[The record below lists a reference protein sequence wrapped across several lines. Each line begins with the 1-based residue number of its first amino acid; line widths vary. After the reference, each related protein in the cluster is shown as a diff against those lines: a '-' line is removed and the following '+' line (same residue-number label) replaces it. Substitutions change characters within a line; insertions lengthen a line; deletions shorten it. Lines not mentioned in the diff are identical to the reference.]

1 MKIEFIYKRGNNG
14 FDDFM
19 KYDNKAIDSIC
30 IYTYKNDCLK
40 ILYELEA
47 RIIKLTMDIQKI
59 SSLHFNIDLN
69 QEGIFRYCNSLYIPI
84 ELSGLKYFQEDELTD
99 PDRWNQGYWEYFTLD
114 IFKENLKFYSLHSSP
129 SILNSKDSIMNIL
142 AKIYNRINEDIYY
155 LDDESIEKDLDI
167 LNKNIKD
174 YNDLKEKYFHIEDD
188 ELLKLFKKE
197 IEDLEEEDNVGV
209 LPYEEEF
216 EEE

>member
-1 MKIEFIYKRGNNG
+1 MKIEFICKKGNNG
-14 FDDFM
+14 LDEFM
-19 KYDNKAIDSIC
+19 EYDNKTIDSIC

-40 ILYELEA
+40 VLYELEA

-59 SSLHFNIDLN
+59 PSLHFNIDLD
-69 QEGIFRYCNSLYIPI
+69 QEGIFRYCDSLYIPI
-84 ELSGLKYFQEDELTD
+84 KLSGFKHFQEDELTD

-114 IFKENLKFYSLHSSP
+114 IFKENLKFYLLHSSP
-129 SILNSKDSIMNIL
+129 SILNLKDSIMSSL

-155 LDDESIEKDLDI
+155 LDNDIEEDLDI
-167 LNKNIKD
+167 LNKNIQD
-174 YNDLKEKYFHIEDD
+174 YNDLKEIYFHMEDD

-197 IEDLEEEDNVGV
+197 IEKLEDNDDIGV

>member
-1 MKIEFIYKRGNNG
+1 MKIEFICKKGNNG
-14 FDDFM
+14 LDEFM
-19 KYDNKAIDSIC
+19 EYDNKTIDSIC

-40 ILYELEA
+40 VLYELEA

-59 SSLHFNIDLN
+59 PSLHFNIDLD
-69 QEGIFRYCNSLYIPI
+69 QEGIFRYCDSLYIPI
-84 ELSGLKYFQEDELTD
+84 KLSGFKHFQEDELTD

-114 IFKENLKFYSLHSSP
+114 IFKENLKFYLLHSSP
-129 SILNSKDSIMNIL
+129 SILNLKDSIMSSL
-142 AKIYNRINEDIYY
+142 AKIYNRINENIYY
-155 LDDESIEKDLDI
+155 LDGDNIEKDLDI

-174 YNDLKEKYFHIEDD
+174 YNDLKEKYFHMEDD

-197 IEDLEEEDNVGV
+197 IKELEDNDDIDV

>member
-1 MKIEFIYKRGNNG
+1 MKIEFVYKRGNNG
-14 FDDFM
+14 LDEFM
-19 KYDNKAIDSIC
+19 EYDNKTIDSIC

-40 ILYELEA
+40 VLYKLEA
-47 RIIKLTMDIQKI
+47 RIIHLTMNIQKI
-59 SSLHFNIDLN
+59 PFLHFNIDLN
-69 QEGIFRYCNSLYIPI
+69 QKGIFRYCDSLYIPVK
-84 ELSGLKYFQEDELTD
+84 LSGLKYFHEDELTD

-129 SILNSKDSIMNIL
+129 SILNLKDSIMSSL

-155 LDDESIEKDLDI
+155 LDDDSIEKDLDT

-197 IEDLEEEDNVGV
+197 IEDLEEEDSIGV

>member
-14 FDDFM
+14 LDEFM
-19 KYDNKAIDSIC
+19 EYDNKTFDSIC

-40 ILYELEA
+40 VLYELKA

-59 SSLHFNIDLN
+59 PSLHFNIDLD
-69 QEGIFRYCNSLYIPI
+69 QEGIFRYCDSLYIPI
-84 ELSGLKYFQEDELTD
+84 ELSGLKYFHEDELTD

-129 SILNSKDSIMNIL
+129 SILNLKDSIISSL
-142 AKIYNRINEDIYY
+142 SKIYNRINEDIYY
-155 LDDESIEKDLDI
+155 LDDDIEGDLDI

-174 YNDLKEKYFHIEDD
+174 YNDLKEIYFHMEDD

-197 IEDLEEEDNVGV
+197 IEELEDNDDISV
-209 LPYEEEF
+209 LPCEEEF

>member
-1 MKIEFIYKRGNNG
+1 MKIEFIYKKGNNG
-14 FDDFM
+14 EFM
-19 KYDNKAIDSIC
+19 EYDNKTFDSIC

-40 ILYELEA
+40 VLYELEI
-47 RIIKLTMDIQKI
+47 RIIKLTMNRQKI
-59 SSLHFNIDLN
+59 PSLHFNIDLN
-69 QEGIFRYCNSLYIPI
+69 QEGIFRYCDSLYIPI
-84 ELSGLKYFQEDELTD
+84 KLSGFKHFQEDELTD

-114 IFKENLKFYSLHSSP
+114 IFKENLKFYLLHSSP
-129 SILNSKDSIMNIL
+129 SILNLKDSIMSSL

-155 LDDESIEKDLDI
+155 LDDSIEKDLDI

-174 YNDLKEKYFHIEDD
+174 YKDLKEIYFHMEDD

-197 IEDLEEEDNVGV
+197 IEELEDNDDISV
-209 LPYEEEF
+209 LPCEEEF

>member
-1 MKIEFIYKRGNNG
+1 MKIEFTYKRGNNG
-14 FDDFM
+14 LDEFM
-19 KYDNKAIDSIC
+19 EYDNKTIDSIC

-40 ILYELEA
+40 VLYELEV
-47 RIIKLTMDIQKI
+47 RIIHLTMNIQKVPF
-59 SSLHFNIDLN
+59 LHFNIDLN
-69 QEGIFRYCNSLYIPI
+69 QEGIFRYCDSLYIPV
-84 ELSGLKYFQEDELTD
+84 ELSGLKYFQKDELTD

-129 SILNSKDSIMNIL
+129 SILNLKDSIMNTL

-155 LDDESIEKDLDI
+155 LDDDSIEKDLDI

-174 YNDLKEKYFHIEDD
+174 YNDLKEKYFHMEND

-197 IEDLEEEDNVGV
+197 IEESEDNDDIGV

>member
-1 MKIEFIYKRGNNG
+1 MKIEFIYKKGNNG
-14 FDDFM
+14 LDEFM
-19 KYDNKAIDSIC
+19 VYNNKTIDSIC

-40 ILYELEA
+40 VLYELEA
-47 RIIKLTMDIQKI
+47 RIIQLTMDIQKI
-59 SSLHFNIDLN
+59 PSLHFNIDLN
-69 QEGIFRYCNSLYIPI
+69 QEGIFRYGDSLYIPI
-84 ELSGLKYFQEDELTD
+84 ELSGLKYFHEDELTD

-114 IFKENLKFYSLHSSP
+114 IFKESLKFYSLHSSP
-129 SILNSKDSIMNIL
+129 SILNLKDSIMSSL

-155 LDDESIEKDLDI
+155 LDDDIEKDLDI

-174 YNDLKEKYFHIEDD
+174 YNDLKEIYFHMEDD
-188 ELLKLFKKE
+188 ELFKLFKKE
-197 IEDLEEEDNVGV
+197 IEELEDNDDIGV